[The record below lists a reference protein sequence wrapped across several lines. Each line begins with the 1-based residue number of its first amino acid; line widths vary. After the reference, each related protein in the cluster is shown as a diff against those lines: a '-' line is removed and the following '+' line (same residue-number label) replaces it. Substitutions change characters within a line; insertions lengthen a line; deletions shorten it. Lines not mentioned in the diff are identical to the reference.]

1 MKKPCRSKKTKNM
14 ERGAFYMLR
23 NADGTRNTHELFAE
37 FDLAL
42 TAARYNANA
51 SAVEVWTC
59 VHLGHGIFSES
70 YVTTAFPYLERQLA
84 SATAIEIL
92 D

>member
-1 MKKPCRSKKTKNM
+1 ME

-23 NADGTRNTHELFAE
+23 NADGTRNTDELFAE
-37 FDLAL
+37 YDLAL
-42 TAARYNANA
+42 RAARYNAKHA
-51 SAVEVWTC
+51 SAVEVWRC

-70 YVTTAFPYLERQLA
+70 YVSTAFPYLERLHA

-92 D
+92 E